1 MKISFMKAYN
11 KHMQVL
17 IVEDNE
23 KIANLLRRGL
33 IEEHYSV
40 DIALNGLAGTE
51 KIEVNTYDL
60 MIFDIMLPKKDG
72 IALCRDVRNKN
83 LSVPILL
90 LTAKD
95 SIEDKVMGLDAGADD
110 YVTKPFSMTEVL
122 ARVRAL
128 IRRAEKA
135 ADPTV
140 LSLDTLTMNPATQKV
155 TRDGKDIIL
164 TAREYAL
171 LEYFMRNKNIVMSKT
186 KLLEHVWDYNY
197 DGLSNI
203 VETYIRYVRKKI
215 QISPQNK
222 ELIHTRRG
230 SGYIFTDH

>member
-1 MKISFMKAYN
+1 MKAYN